1 MKSKCCNN
9 NSTIANTTISD
20 RLILLAKKLGFDNV
34 NKFEIASE
42 LPTGY
47 VRKAKVI
54 TKPRQMQL
62 QSIYPNVNIE
72 WLLSGKGEMLR
83 ENNVPP
89 TIQPEL
95 PKEATKKDPQSKI
108 VPLIPISAQGGSLN
122 DFSISVM
129 NYECEK
135 VVSPMMDVDFAISIS
150 GDSMA
155 PEYPSGCQVLIKR
168 INESAFIE
176 WGKVY
181 VLDTCNGTIIKK
193 LMPSESS
200 DRVVCVSINPAYPQF
215 EVAFKYIQG
224 IYRVMMVMAVK

>member
-1 MKSKCCNN
+1 MSAVKNRLEQFIKAMNL
-9 NSTIANTTISD
+9 STRSFERSINASV
-20 RLILLAKKLGFDNV
+20 GF
-34 NKFEIASE
+34 
-42 LPTGY
+42 
-47 VRKAKVI
+47 VRNI
-54 TKPRQMQL
+54 R
-62 QSIYPNVNIE
+62 QSISPDKQSDILKVYPNLNMT
-72 WLLSGKGEMLR
+72 WLLLGEGCMLR
-83 ENNVPP
+83 DDSVVKNTSYNLPEPP
-89 TIQPEL
+89 KDT
-95 PKEATKKDPQSKI
+95 TKKDPQSKI

>member
-1 MKSKCCNN
+1 MVR
-9 NSTIANTTISD
+9 TRLEEYISYKGLSI
-20 RLILLAKKLGFDNV
+20 RR
-34 NKFEIASE
+34 FEIIIGAAN
-42 LPTGY
+42 GY
-47 VRKAKVI
+47 VSNIKLSITPAKQKKI
-54 TKPRQMQL
+54 
-62 QSIYPNVNIE
+62 QSAFPDLNMSWVLTGE
-72 WLLSGKGEMLR
+72 GKMLR
-83 ENNVPP
+83 ESNV
-89 TIQPEL
+89 TQTTNIPEL
-95 PKEATKKDPQSKI
+95 PKETTKKDPQSKI

>member
-1 MKSKCCNN
+1 MSAVKNRLEQFIKAMNL
-9 NSTIANTTISD
+9 STRSFERSINASVGFVRNIRQSISPDKQSDILKVYPNLNMTWLLLGEGCMLREDSAVKNTS
-20 RLILLAKKLGFDNV
+20 
-34 NKFEIASE
+34 SE
-42 LPTGY
+42 LPKKT
-47 VRKAKVI
+47 
-54 TKPRQMQL
+54 TKQ
-62 QSIYPNVNIE
+62 
-72 WLLSGKGEMLR
+72 
-83 ENNVPP
+83 
-89 TIQPEL
+89 
-95 PKEATKKDPQSKI
+95 APQSKI

-155 PEYPSGCQVLIKR
+155 PEYPSGCQVLIKK

>member
-1 MKSKCCNN
+1 MTAQERLKLF
-9 NSTIANTTISD
+9 ISYKGISM
-20 RLILLAKKLGFDNV
+20 R
-34 NKFEIASE
+34 KFEMAACV
-42 LPTGY
+42 PVGY
-47 VRKAKVI
+47 VKNIKYTI
-54 TKPRQMQL
+54 TPDKQEKISSAFPEL
-62 QSIYPNVNIE
+62 NLG
-72 WLLSGKGEMLR
+72 WLTSGEGNMLR
-83 ENNVPP
+83 ESNV
-89 TIQPEL
+89 TQTTNIPEL
-95 PKEATKKDPQSKI
+95 PKETTKKDPQSKI

-155 PEYPSGCQVLIKR
+155 PEYLSGCQVLIKK

>member
-1 MKSKCCNN
+1 MKSEYYNN
-9 NSTIANTTISD
+9 DNTIANTTVSD

-72 WLLSGKGEMLR
+72 WLLSGKGDML
-83 ENNVPP
+83 
-89 TIQPEL
+89 L
-95 PKEATKKDPQSKI
+95 PGSDFKPHQQTTKQDPQSKI

-122 DFSISVM
+122 DFSTSVM

-155 PEYPSGCQVLIKR
+155 PEYPSGCQVLIKK

>member
-1 MKSKCCNN
+1 MKSKYCNN

-72 WLLSGKGEMLR
+72 WLLSGKGEMLH

-89 TIQPEL
+89 TIQPEF
-95 PKEATKKDPQSKI
+95 PKDTTKKDPQSKI

-181 VLDTCNGTIIKK
+181 VLDTCNGIIIKK
-193 LMPSESS
+193 LMPSESP
-200 DRVVCVSINPAYPQF
+200 DKVLCVSINPAYPQF

>member
-1 MKSKCCNN
+1 MVFAMQEITNRIVLVANHFNLTTNAFAHKIGVDPSNMAKMMKGNLIVSKR
-9 NSTIANTTISD
+9 TINKILSSLPIS
-20 RLILLAKKLGFDNV
+20 
-34 NKFEIASE
+34 E
-42 LPTGY
+42 
-47 VRKAKVI
+47 
-54 TKPRQMQL
+54 
-62 QSIYPNVNIE
+62 E
-72 WLLSGKGEMLR
+72 WLLSGKGDML
-83 ENNVPP
+83 
-89 TIQPEL
+89 L
-95 PKEATKKDPQSKI
+95 PGSDFKPHQQTTKQDPQSKI

-135 VVSPMMDVDFAISIS
+135 VVSPIIDVDFAISIS

-155 PEYPSGCQVLIKR
+155 PEYPSGCQVLIKK

-193 LMPSESS
+193 LMPSKSP
-200 DRVVCVSINPAYPQF
+200 DKVLCVSINPAYPQF

>member
-1 MKSKCCNN
+1 MSAVKNRLEQFIKAMNL
-9 NSTIANTTISD
+9 STRSFERSINASV
-20 RLILLAKKLGFDNV
+20 GF
-34 NKFEIASE
+34 
-42 LPTGY
+42 
-47 VRKAKVI
+47 VRNI
-54 TKPRQMQL
+54 R
-62 QSIYPNVNIE
+62 QSISPDKQSDILKVYPNLNMT
-72 WLLSGKGEMLR
+72 WLLLGEGCMLR
-83 ENNVPP
+83 DDSVVKNTSYNL
-89 TIQPEL
+89 PEL
-95 PKEATKKDPQSKI
+95 PKEATKKNPQSKI

-181 VLDTCNGTIIKK
+181 VLDTCNGIIIKK
-193 LMPSESS
+193 LMPSESP
-200 DRVVCVSINPAYPQF
+200 DKVLCVSINPGYPKF

>member
-1 MKSKCCNN
+1 MTAQERLKLF
-9 NSTIANTTISD
+9 ISYKGISM
-20 RLILLAKKLGFDNV
+20 R
-34 NKFEIASE
+34 KFEMAACV
-42 LPTGY
+42 PVGY
-47 VRKAKVI
+47 VKNIKYTI
-54 TKPRQMQL
+54 TPDKQEKISAAFPEL
-62 QSIYPNVNIE
+62 NLG
-72 WLLSGKGEMLR
+72 WLTSGEGNMLR

-95 PKEATKKDPQSKI
+95 PKETTKKDPQSKI
-108 VPLIPISAQGGSLN
+108 VPLIPISAHGGSLN

-135 VVSPMMDVDFAISIS
+135 VVSPMMDVDLAISIS

-155 PEYPSGCQVLIKR
+155 PEYPSGCQVLIKK

-193 LMPSESS
+193 LMPSESP
-200 DRVVCVSINPAYPQF
+200 DKVLCVSINPAYPQF

>member
-1 MKSKCCNN
+1 MAKYN
-9 NSTIANTTISD
+9 NSIVRD
-20 RLILLAKKLGFDNV
+20 RLKQFIEYKGISVRAFQLSADLSNSFV
-34 NKFEIASE
+34 AS
-42 LPTGY
+42 
-47 VRKAKVI
+47 I
-54 TKPRQMQL
+54 D
-62 QSIYPNVNIE
+62 QSIAHKTQIKIQKAFPELNMT
-72 WLLSGKGEMLR
+72 WLLLGEGNMLR
-83 ENNVPP
+83 ESNV
-89 TIQPEL
+89 TQTTNIPEL

-122 DFSISVM
+122 NFSISVM

>member
-1 MKSKCCNN
+1 MTAQERLKLF
-9 NSTIANTTISD
+9 ISYKGISM
-20 RLILLAKKLGFDNV
+20 R
-34 NKFEIASE
+34 KFEMAACV
-42 LPTGY
+42 PVGY
-47 VRKAKVI
+47 VKNIKYTI
-54 TKPRQMQL
+54 TPDKQEKISSAFPEL
-62 QSIYPNVNIE
+62 NLG
-72 WLLSGKGEMLR
+72 WLTSGEGNMLR
-83 ENNVPP
+83 ESNVTQTTNIPG
-89 TIQPEL
+89 L
-95 PKEATKKDPQSKI
+95 PKETTKKDPQSKI

-135 VVSPMMDVDFAISIS
+135 VVSPMMDVDFAMSIS
-150 GDSMA
+150 GDSMS
-155 PEYPSGCQVLIKR
+155 PEYPSGCQVLIKK

>member
-1 MKSKCCNN
+1 MKSEYYNN
-9 NSTIANTTISD
+9 DNTIANTTVSD

-72 WLLSGKGEMLR
+72 WLLSGKGDML
-83 ENNVPP
+83 
-89 TIQPEL
+89 L
-95 PKEATKKDPQSKI
+95 PGSDFKPHQQTTKQDPQSKI

-181 VLDTCNGTIIKK
+181 VLDTCNGIIIKK
-193 LMPSESS
+193 LMPSESP
-200 DRVVCVSINPAYPQF
+200 DKVLCVSINPAYPQF

>member
-1 MKSKCCNN
+1 MSAVKNRLEQFIKAMNL
-9 NSTIANTTISD
+9 STRSFERSINASV
-20 RLILLAKKLGFDNV
+20 GF
-34 NKFEIASE
+34 
-42 LPTGY
+42 
-47 VRKAKVI
+47 VRNI
-54 TKPRQMQL
+54 R
-62 QSIYPNVNIE
+62 QSISPDKQSDILKVYPNLNMT
-72 WLLSGKGEMLR
+72 WLLLGEGCMLR
-83 ENNVPP
+83 DDSVVKNTSYNL
-89 TIQPEL
+89 PEF
-95 PKEATKKDPQSKI
+95 PKETTKKDPQSKI

-155 PEYPSGCQVLIKR
+155 PEYPSGCQVLIKK

>member
-1 MKSKCCNN
+1 MSAVKNRLEQFIKAMNL
-9 NSTIANTTISD
+9 STRSFERSINASV
-20 RLILLAKKLGFDNV
+20 GF
-34 NKFEIASE
+34 
-42 LPTGY
+42 
-47 VRKAKVI
+47 VRNI
-54 TKPRQMQL
+54 R
-62 QSIYPNVNIE
+62 QSISPDKQSDILKVYPNLNMT
-72 WLLSGKGEMLR
+72 WLLLGEGCMLR
-83 ENNVPP
+83 DDSVVKNTSYNL
-89 TIQPEL
+89 PEI
-95 PKEATKKDPQSKI
+95 PKETTKKDPQSKI
-108 VPLIPISAQGGSLN
+108 VPLIPISAHGGSLN

-150 GDSMA
+150 GDSMS
-155 PEYPSGCQVLIKR
+155 PEYPSGCQVLIKK

-193 LMPSESS
+193 LMPSESP
-200 DRVVCVSINPAYPQF
+200 DKVLCVSINPAYPQF

>member
-1 MKSKCCNN
+1 MSAVKNRLEQFIKAMNL
-9 NSTIANTTISD
+9 STRSFERSINASV
-20 RLILLAKKLGFDNV
+20 GF
-34 NKFEIASE
+34 
-42 LPTGY
+42 
-47 VRKAKVI
+47 VRNI
-54 TKPRQMQL
+54 R
-62 QSIYPNVNIE
+62 QSISPDKQSDILKVYPNLNMT
-72 WLLSGKGEMLR
+72 WLLLGEGCMLR
-83 ENNVPP
+83 EDSVVKNTSYNLL
-89 TIQPEL
+89 EL
-95 PKEATKKDPQSKI
+95 PKETTKKDPQSKI

-122 DFSISVM
+122 DFSTSVM

>member
-1 MKSKCCNN
+1 MSAVKNRLEQFIKAMNL
-9 NSTIANTTISD
+9 STRSFERSINASV
-20 RLILLAKKLGFDNV
+20 GF
-34 NKFEIASE
+34 
-42 LPTGY
+42 
-47 VRKAKVI
+47 VRNI
-54 TKPRQMQL
+54 R
-62 QSIYPNVNIE
+62 QSISPDKQSDILKVYPNLNMT
-72 WLLSGKGEMLR
+72 WLLLGEGCMLR
-83 ENNVPP
+83 DDCVVKNTSYNL
-89 TIQPEL
+89 PEF

-122 DFSISVM
+122 DFSTSVM

>member
-1 MKSKCCNN
+1 MSAVKNRLEQFIKAMNL
-9 NSTIANTTISD
+9 STRSFERSINASV
-20 RLILLAKKLGFDNV
+20 GF
-34 NKFEIASE
+34 
-42 LPTGY
+42 
-47 VRKAKVI
+47 VRNI
-54 TKPRQMQL
+54 R
-62 QSIYPNVNIE
+62 QSISPDKQSDILKVYPNLNMT
-72 WLLSGKGEMLR
+72 WLLLGEGCMLR
-83 ENNVPP
+83 DDSVVKNTSYNL
-89 TIQPEL
+89 PEF

-122 DFSISVM
+122 DFSTSVM

>member
-1 MKSKCCNN
+1 MSAVKSRLEQFIKAMNL
-9 NSTIANTTISD
+9 STRSFERSINASV
-20 RLILLAKKLGFDNV
+20 GF
-34 NKFEIASE
+34 
-42 LPTGY
+42 
-47 VRKAKVI
+47 VRNI
-54 TKPRQMQL
+54 R
-62 QSIYPNVNIE
+62 QSISPDKQSDILKVYPNLNMT
-72 WLLSGKGEMLR
+72 WLLLGEGDMLR
-83 ENNVPP
+83 ESNV
-89 TIQPEL
+89 TQTTNIPEL
-95 PKEATKKDPQSKI
+95 PKETTKQDPQSKI

>member
-1 MKSKCCNN
+1 MSAVKSRLEQFIKAMNL
-9 NSTIANTTISD
+9 STRSFERSINASV
-20 RLILLAKKLGFDNV
+20 GF
-34 NKFEIASE
+34 
-42 LPTGY
+42 
-47 VRKAKVI
+47 VRNI
-54 TKPRQMQL
+54 R
-62 QSIYPNVNIE
+62 QSISPDKQSDILKVYPNLNMT
-72 WLLSGKGEMLR
+72 WLLLGEGCMLR
-83 ENNVPP
+83 EDSAVKNTSYNLS
-89 TIQPEL
+89 EL
-95 PKEATKKDPQSKI
+95 PKETTKKDPQSKI

-181 VLDTCNGTIIKK
+181 VLDTCNGIIIKK

>member
-1 MKSKCCNN
+1 MTAQERLKLF
-9 NSTIANTTISD
+9 ISYKGISM
-20 RLILLAKKLGFDNV
+20 R
-34 NKFEIASE
+34 KFEMAACV
-42 LPTGY
+42 PVGY
-47 VRKAKVI
+47 VKNIKYTI
-54 TKPRQMQL
+54 TPDKQEKISSAFPEL
-62 QSIYPNVNIE
+62 NLG
-72 WLLSGKGEMLR
+72 WLTSGEGNMLR
-83 ENNVPP
+83 ESNV
-89 TIQPEL
+89 TQTTNLPEL
-95 PKEATKKDPQSKI
+95 HKETKKDPQSKI

-193 LMPSESS
+193 LMPSESP
-200 DRVVCVSINPAYPQF
+200 DKVLCVSINPAYPKF

>member
-1 MKSKCCNN
+1 MAKYN
-9 NSTIANTTISD
+9 NSIVRD
-20 RLILLAKKLGFDNV
+20 RLKQFIEYKGISVRAFQLSADLSNSFV
-34 NKFEIASE
+34 AS
-42 LPTGY
+42 
-47 VRKAKVI
+47 I
-54 TKPRQMQL
+54 D
-62 QSIYPNVNIE
+62 QSIAHKTQIKIQKAFPELNMT
-72 WLLSGKGEMLR
+72 WLLLGEGNMLR
-83 ENNVPP
+83 ESNV
-89 TIQPEL
+89 TQTTNILEL
-95 PKEATKKDPQSKI
+95 PKETTKKDPQSKI

-122 DFSISVM
+122 DFSTSVM

>member
-1 MKSKCCNN
+1 MTAQERLKLF
-9 NSTIANTTISD
+9 ISYKGISM
-20 RLILLAKKLGFDNV
+20 R
-34 NKFEIASE
+34 KFEMAACV
-42 LPTGY
+42 PVGY
-47 VRKAKVI
+47 VKNIKYTI
-54 TKPRQMQL
+54 TPDKQEKISSAFPEL
-62 QSIYPNVNIE
+62 NLG
-72 WLLSGKGEMLR
+72 WLTSGEGNMLR
-83 ENNVPP
+83 ESNV
-89 TIQPEL
+89 TQTTNLPEL
-95 PKEATKKDPQSKI
+95 PKETTKKDPQSKI

>member
-1 MKSKCCNN
+1 MTAQERLKLF
-9 NSTIANTTISD
+9 ISYKGISM
-20 RLILLAKKLGFDNV
+20 R
-34 NKFEIASE
+34 KFEMAACV
-42 LPTGY
+42 PVGY
-47 VRKAKVI
+47 VKNIKYTI
-54 TKPRQMQL
+54 TPDKQEKISAAFPEL
-62 QSIYPNVNIE
+62 NLG
-72 WLLSGKGEMLR
+72 WLTSGEGNMLR

-95 PKEATKKDPQSKI
+95 PKETTKKDPQSKI
-108 VPLIPISAQGGSLN
+108 VPLIPISAHGGSLN

-150 GDSMA
+150 GDSMS
-155 PEYPSGCQVLIKR
+155 PEYPSGCQVLIKK

-193 LMPSESS
+193 LMPSESP
-200 DRVVCVSINPAYPQF
+200 DKVLCVSINPAYPQF

>member
-1 MKSKCCNN
+1 MSAVKNRLEQFIKAMNL
-9 NSTIANTTISD
+9 STRSFERSINASV
-20 RLILLAKKLGFDNV
+20 GF
-34 NKFEIASE
+34 
-42 LPTGY
+42 
-47 VRKAKVI
+47 VRNI
-54 TKPRQMQL
+54 R
-62 QSIYPNVNIE
+62 QSISPDKQSDILKVYPNLNMT
-72 WLLSGKGEMLR
+72 WLLLGEGCMLR
-83 ENNVPP
+83 DDSVVKNTSYNL
-89 TIQPEL
+89 PEL
-95 PKEATKKDPQSKI
+95 PKETTKKDPQSKI

-181 VLDTCNGTIIKK
+181 VLDTCNGIIIKK
-193 LMPSESS
+193 LMPSESP
-200 DRVVCVSINPAYPQF
+200 DKVLCVSINPAYPKF

>member
-1 MKSKCCNN
+1 MVR
-9 NSTIANTTISD
+9 TRLEEYISYKGLSI
-20 RLILLAKKLGFDNV
+20 RR
-34 NKFEIASE
+34 FEIIIGAAN
-42 LPTGY
+42 GY
-47 VRKAKVI
+47 VSNIKLSITPAKQKKI
-54 TKPRQMQL
+54 
-62 QSIYPNVNIE
+62 QSAFPDLNMSWVLTGE
-72 WLLSGKGEMLR
+72 GKMLR

-95 PKEATKKDPQSKI
+95 PKETTKKDPQSKI

>member
-1 MKSKCCNN
+1 MSAVKNRLEQFIKAMNL
-9 NSTIANTTISD
+9 STRSFERSINASV
-20 RLILLAKKLGFDNV
+20 GF
-34 NKFEIASE
+34 
-42 LPTGY
+42 
-47 VRKAKVI
+47 VRNI
-54 TKPRQMQL
+54 R
-62 QSIYPNVNIE
+62 QSISPDKQSDILKVYPNLNMT
-72 WLLSGKGEMLR
+72 WLLLGEGCMLR
-83 ENNVPP
+83 DDSVVKNTSYNL
-89 TIQPEL
+89 PEL
-95 PKEATKKDPQSKI
+95 PKETTKKDPQSKI

-200 DRVVCVSINPAYPQF
+200 DRVVCVSINPSYPQF

>member
-1 MKSKCCNN
+1 MVR
-9 NSTIANTTISD
+9 TRLEEYISYKGLSI
-20 RLILLAKKLGFDNV
+20 RR
-34 NKFEIASE
+34 FEIIIGAAN
-42 LPTGY
+42 GY
-47 VRKAKVI
+47 VSNIKLSITPAKQKKI
-54 TKPRQMQL
+54 
-62 QSIYPNVNIE
+62 QSAFPDLNMSWVLTGE
-72 WLLSGKGEMLR
+72 GKMLR

-135 VVSPMMDVDFAISIS
+135 VVSPMMDVDLAISIS

-155 PEYPSGCQVLIKR
+155 PEYPSGCQVLIKK

-181 VLDTCNGTIIKK
+181 VLDTCNGIIIKK
-193 LMPSESS
+193 LMPSESP
-200 DRVVCVSINPAYPQF
+200 DKVLCVSINPAYPQF